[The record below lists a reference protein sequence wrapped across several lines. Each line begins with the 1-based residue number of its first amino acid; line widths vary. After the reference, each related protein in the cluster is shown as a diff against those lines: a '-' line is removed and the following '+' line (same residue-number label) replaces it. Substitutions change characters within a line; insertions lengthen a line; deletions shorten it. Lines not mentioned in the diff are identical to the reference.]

1 MTQKSKI
8 SLIVLCLLGIVF
20 SYSCT
25 CRSSSYDPK
34 QWSSNNIYTTATYV
48 SVEPVVDVLGDSG
61 TYLYVK
67 ITEGTNNGDMGI
79 IYKPS
84 ASGLP
89 TNFDSEQPTKLKVE
103 LLDGIYT
110 GYFEKEYIEIRT
122 NTYPTTTI
130 ITNTKTQK
138 GHVYWGESGVHVL
151 FTKGTD
157 YNDNKILLKVL
168 Q

>member
-34 QWSSNNIYTTATYV
+34 QWSSNNVYSPATYV
-48 SVEPVVDVLGDSG
+48 SEKPVVDGLGDSG
-61 TYLYVK
+61 AYLYVK
-67 ITEGTNNGDMGI
+67 ITEGTNNEDMGI

-110 GYFEKEYIEIRT
+110 GSFEKEYDEVRI
-122 NTYPTTTI
+122 NNYPTNSV
-130 ITNTKTQK
+130 ITNTITQK
-138 GHVYWGESGVHVL
+138 GHVYWGENGIHVL
-151 FTKGTD
+151 FTEGTS
-157 YNDNKILLKVL
+157 YNNKKILLKVL

>member
-34 QWSSNNIYTTATYV
+34 QWSSNNVYTTATYV
-48 SVEPVVDVLGDSG
+48 SVEPVVDDLGASG

-89 TNFDSEQPTKLKVE
+89 TNFDSEQPTKLDVK
-103 LLDGIYT
+103 LFDGIYR

-122 NTYPTTTI
+122 NNYPTTSV
-130 ITNTKTQK
+130 ITNTNKQK
-138 GHVYWGESGVHVL
+138 GYVSWGESGIQVI
-151 FTKGTD
+151 FTEGTSYREYID
-157 YNDNKILLKVL
+157 LKKY

>member
-8 SLIVLCLLGIVF
+8 SLIVLCLLGMIF

-34 QWSSNNIYTTATYV
+34 QWSSNNVYTTATYI
-48 SVEPVVDVLGDSG
+48 SVKPVVDGLGDSG

-67 ITEGTNNGDMGI
+67 INEGTNNGDMGI

-89 TNFDSEQPTKLKVE
+89 TDFDSEQSTKLKVE

-110 GYFEKEYIEIRT
+110 GSFEKEYDEVQT
-122 NTYPTTTI
+122 NNYPTTTI

-138 GHVYWGESGVHVL
+138 GHVYWGESGVHIL
-151 FTKGTD
+151 FTLGTSYD
-157 YNDNKILLKVL
+157 NDKILLKVL